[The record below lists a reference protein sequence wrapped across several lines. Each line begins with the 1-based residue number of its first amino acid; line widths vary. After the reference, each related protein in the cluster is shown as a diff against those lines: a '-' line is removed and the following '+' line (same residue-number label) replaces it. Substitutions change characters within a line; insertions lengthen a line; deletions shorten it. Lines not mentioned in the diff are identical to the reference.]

1 MKKLGYFALVA
12 LVILAGV
19 EYFVYKNVTKFIQSG
34 HSEERDDPK
43 TMLLSSN
50 DINFR
55 SDDGIDLHGWLIQG
69 KPGYPAIIMAHKY
82 GSNRSSILLT
92 LEGLITSLNKQGY
105 YVFLFDFRGHGE
117 SRGQSAL
124 GYKEFEDVGAA
135 VKALSKYTQISHRF
149 AVLGVGMGAIASAK
163 AFNSVEEVKCVLL
176 DSIYDDVP
184 AKYADELITQW
195 PFLSF
200 SRPVLAGAIGLNL
213 KQMLRIP
220 TTDLNLPVQMSRL
233 YPKAVVFIEKD
244 PLNARVRALYEAARE
259 PKELLTLKD
268 TAAGELIGPDRD
280 TYNKEVE
287 QKILK
292 YLPTSN
298 NERTLDIPK

>member
-1 MKKLGYFALVA
+1 MKKVVYFLLAALI
-12 LVILAGV
+12 LLAGF
-19 EYFVYKNVTKFIQSG
+19 EYFLYINLNKFIQRG
-34 HSEERDDPK
+34 HDQERDDPK
-43 TMLLSSN
+43 SMLLSSN

-55 SDDGIDLHGWLIQG
+55 SDDGVDLHGWLIQG
-69 KPGYPAIIMAHKY
+69 KPGLPAVILAHKY
-82 GSNRSSILLT
+82 GANRSSTLLT
-92 LEGLITSLNKQGY
+92 LEGLITGLNKQGY
-105 YVFLFDFRGHGE
+105 WVFLFDFRGHGE
-117 SRGQSAL
+117 SDGDSAL
-124 GYKEFEDVGAA
+124 GFKEAEDVAAA

-176 DSIYDDVP
+176 DSIYADVP
-184 AKYADELITQW
+184 ARYATEIVNQW

-200 SRPVLAGAIGLNL
+200 SQPVLAAAISLNL

-233 YPKAVVFIEKD
+233 YPKAVVFIEKE
-244 PLNARVRALYEAARE
+244 PLNSSVRALYEAARE

-280 TYNKEVE
+280 TYNTEVE
-287 QKILK
+287 QKIRK
-292 YLPTSN
+292 YLPISN